1 MNHNNNNNNRN
12 GIHTFLG
19 VVCIVYQFTSYATV
33 FPCYFLCVYELVFV
47 STAFHFQ
54 FQFKV
59 FLIIPAK
66 CCRTHALQC
75 WRIHLLSGKS
85 NWAPG
90 QISYEMRSVCTF
102 SVSKFKYWISVV
114 EMLWLR
120 FVWCFIS
127 FVSLSFSHFLHS
139 VLVSLHLVR
148 MHLALAFSVCAMHD
162 VALITVLCLHAS
174 ECVSCC
180 SFSTHLSYAL
190 VLLMLLLLLRLL
202 PWWLLLLLQIFISW
216 MLLQLRILF
225 SIPFHS
231 MCSYRVCLVDST
243 LVCFIRYS
251 YISFSIT
258 MHSVVRLF
266 DRCFRLLC
274 GASFNPFSFCTMLN
288 PLK

>member
-1 MNHNNNNNNRN
+1 MNHNNNNNDNNRN

-33 FPCYFLCVYELVFV
+33 FPCYFLSVYELVFV

-90 QISYEMRSVCTF
+90 QISYEMRSACTF

-120 FVWCFIS
+120 FVWYFIS

-148 MHLALAFSVCAMHD
+148 MHLALAFSVCAMMLHWSLCY
-162 VALITVLCLHAS
+162 VCMHLNVSLVVLSPLIS
-174 ECVSCC
+174 
-180 SFSTHLSYAL
+180 
-190 VLLMLLLLLRLL
+190 LMLWCCWCCCCCCGCCRGGCCCFCRSSFHECFYSFAFCFLFL
-202 PWWLLLLLQIFISW
+202 FIPCV
-216 MLLQLRILF
+216 LIGF
-225 SIPFHS
+225 
-231 MCSYRVCLVDST
+231 
-243 LVCFIRYS
+243 
-251 YISFSIT
+251 
-258 MHSVVRLF
+258 
-266 DRCFRLLC
+266 
-274 GASFNPFSFCTMLN
+274 AS
-288 PLK
+288 